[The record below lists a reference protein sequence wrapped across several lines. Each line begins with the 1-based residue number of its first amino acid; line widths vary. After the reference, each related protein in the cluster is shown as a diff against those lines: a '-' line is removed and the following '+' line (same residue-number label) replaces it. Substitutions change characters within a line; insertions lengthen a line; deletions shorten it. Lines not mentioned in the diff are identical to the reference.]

1 MTVMNCRHSQK
12 ERKSHQAKSVVI
24 PFELPSEFSV
34 DPLTE
39 VVQQGAKEQLR
50 VVVEA
55 EVSAFLAGYS
65 HLQDEKGRQRLVR
78 HGHLPEREVITG
90 NGTVPVQVPRVRDR
104 SANADGTKI
113 KYCSSLVPPYLRKT
127 KSVEELLP

>member
-1 MTVMNCRHSQK
+1 MAVSNCRHSHR

-24 PFELPSEFSV
+24 PFALPSEFSV

-55 EVSAFLAGYS
+55 EVSAFLAGRPFPRYN
-65 HLQDEKGRQRLVR
+65 LI
-78 HGHLPEREVITG
+78 EVLE
-90 NGTVPVQVPRVRDR
+90 
-104 SANADGTKI
+104 SSI
-113 KYCSSLVPPYLRKT
+113 K
-127 KSVEELLP
+127 